1 MKKMRK
7 FAWIFMAAMT
17 VAGFSACSNVE
28 DELLPGTGGNGGD
41 GTTPSKVLTDTIYT
55 FDNIEANYTP
65 IDELCPGWTHE
76 IVSPADDDR
85 TWQSKV
91 FKEEKYIQATAH
103 DGSDKNAGKS
113 YDLWMFTPALNVK
126 EATNKVFSFYS
137 EGTYWKET
145 SMLEVYVLNE
155 PKSTA
160 TSKEKL
166 NVKIATSADG
176 DYKWVASGDISL
188 EGKGDIV
195 YIGFHYTAEGG
206 KSKSTTYCID
216 DFAFGRNQVAHF
228 IEEGVEPEPTP
239 EVDWTKAKTV
249 AEALEIANGET
260 FAVKGYVV
268 GCIKNNPSKTSYKSF
283 DEAKQAGDIE
293 WAGAAEFTGYSQVF
307 IADNAEET
315 DGSKCLLVK
324 LNDTDAAKSL
334 RDAAKLEGHPER
346 IGMTVYVNG
355 LKKANYGLPG
365 IREID
370 AFKVEE

>member
-17 VAGFSACSNVE
+17 VAGFSACSNSE
-28 DELLPGTGGNGGD
+28 GDDPLPGTGGDGGNPL
-41 GTTPSKVLTDTIYT
+41 TPSVVVRDTIYQ
-55 FDNIEANYTP
+55 FNNIEADYTP
-65 IDELCPGWTHE
+65 ISELCPGWTHE
-76 IVSPADDDR
+76 IISPSDDDR
-85 TWQSKV
+85 TWQSKIFTNKTDNSV
-91 FKEEKYIQATAH
+91 DKYIQATAH
-103 DGSDKNAGKS
+103 DSTDKNAGLA
-113 YDLWMFTPALNVK
+113 YDWWMISPALNVK
-126 EATNKVFSFYS
+126 DAAKKIFSFYS
-137 EGTYWKET
+137 EGSYWQASTK
-145 SMLEVYVLNE
+145 LEVYVLNE

-160 TSKEKL
+160 SSKEKL
-166 NVKIATSADG
+166 DVKIATSADG
-176 DYKWVASGDISL
+176 NFKWVASGDISL

-195 YIGFHYTAEGG
+195 YIGFHYVAEGG

-216 DFAFGRNQVAHF
+216 DFAFGRNQVEHF
-228 IEEGVEPEPTP
+228 VEAGEEPDPTP

-268 GCIKNNPSKTSYKSF
+268 GCIKNGPSKTGYKSF

-324 LNDTDAAKSL
+324 LF
-334 RDAAKLEGHPER
+334 ER
-346 IGMTVYVNG
+346 CC
-355 LKKANYGLPG
+355 
-365 IREID
+365 
-370 AFKVEE
+370 